1 MDGLAPIDVWA
12 LLAILVKAAGY
23 AAALVA
29 MGGPLFVLVFR
40 SALDNV
46 LRLVRKLAVSAALL
60 GLGVLALQFGI
71 RSARISGMG
80 LEALSIP

>member
-1 MDGLAPIDVWA
+1 MEGLAPIDVWA
-12 LLAILVKAAGY
+12 LLAIFVKAAGY

-60 GLGVLALQFGI
+60 GLFVLALQFGI
-71 RSARISGMG
+71 RSARIS
-80 LEALSIP
+80 LSLIHI